1 MVFDEQL
8 ARRQDQRRVAA
19 IASMMLGCVAV
30 VVFVVGAESSAGPTE
45 LAVDCSADP
54 WSHSCHPE
62 SMMDMINNVGHRA
75 RSNAIAQHKLKM
87 QLLAEQK
94 VTIEKKEEKH
104 NAKEA
109 AKKDVSGKNLK
120 KAVYQ
125 GVDITSRTAVDKDLK
140 KTLKRG
146 GRAAVEKQ
154 VDQLRE
160 EILADAG
167 KLTSYGKKAGYLPP
181 PPGVSKKAA
190 EVKLALKKAASV
202 KIDPALTKEHP

>member
-1 MVFDEQL
+1 
-8 ARRQDQRRVAA
+8 
-19 IASMMLGCVAV
+19 
-30 VVFVVGAESSAGPTE
+30 
-45 LAVDCSADP
+45 
-54 WSHSCHPE
+54 
-62 SMMDMINNVGHRA
+62 MDMINNVGHRA

-154 VDQLRE
+154 VDQLRRKS
-160 EILADAG
+160 L
-167 KLTSYGKKAGYLPP
+167 LTRESSHRTARR
-181 PPGVSKKAA
+181 PGTSRPRRACRRRQ
-190 EVKLALKKAASV
+190 
-202 KIDPALTKEHP
+202 PR